1 MIMLIMVGDNND
13 NNDENVDNYVNSKC
27 LQARRGGPWKT
38 MIIMMME
45 VMIMAIILIKGPR
58 QGAPLRSGP

>member
-1 MIMLIMVGDNND
+1 MIIMMKMLITMLIL
-13 NNDENVDNYVNSKC
+13 NVYKPGE
-27 LQARRGGPWKT
+27 GGWKT

-45 VMIMAIILIKGPR
+45 IIMMAIIMIKGPR

>member
-13 NNDENVDNYVNSKC
+13 NNDENVDNYVNSKR

-38 MIIMMME
+38 MIIVMME
-45 VMIMAIILIKGPR
+45 IIMIKGPR

>member
-13 NNDENVDNYVNSKC
+13 NNDEHADNYVNSKC
-27 LQARRGGPWKT
+27 LRLRRGGPWETVIK
-38 MIIMMME
+38 MMMEIIMM
-45 VMIMAIILIKGPR
+45 AIIMITGPR

>member
-1 MIMLIMVGDNND
+1 MIMLIMVGDKND
-13 NNDENVDNYVNSKC
+13 NNDENVDNYVNSKR

-45 VMIMAIILIKGPR
+45 IIMMAIIMIKGPR
-58 QGAPLRSGP
+58 QRAPLRSGP